1 MMGSRLSPR
10 LPGRN
15 ASQTQLVHVFLNLLA
30 NALKYRSASPLTVH
44 IAAERQGSYWVFRVT
59 DNGIGID
66 SSDFERIFDVFSHL
80 HNSQQY
86 EGTGIGLALCRKIVE
101 RHGGSIWVES
111 LLGVGSTFSISLPAS
126 GDSVVLKDV

>member
-1 MMGSRLSPR
+1 M
-10 LPGRN
+10 
-15 ASQTQLVHVFLNLLA
+15 
-30 NALKYRSASPLTVH
+30 H